1 MKLSSDL
8 RDYLETIRSYNS
20 IAEGYRFWR
29 ARPWPI
35 TRVVKGKVILDA
47 GSGPCVNGAEAA
59 KRNDAYVICLD
70 TSTTMLLEAKEI
82 LIKRGVL
89 GDAIVADATKM
100 PLRSSSIDAV
110 MAVALIHHL
119 PKPLAEI
126 FLREVYRVLK
136 PRGTL
141 VATVWLWRQRRFAL
155 QTVLNYLRTLGGL
168 LGYPR
173 KYTVLWRTRRGSYK
187 RIYYLYTE
195 KELAE
200 LAKKASLRILSL
212 GYTYYL
218 KHENRNL
225 YLIAL
230 KA

>member
-20 IAEGYRFWR
+20 IAKGYRFWR
-29 ARPWPI
+29 AKPWPI

-47 GSGPCVNGAEAA
+47 GSGPCINGAEAA
-59 KRNDAYVICLD
+59 TRNNAYVICLD
-70 TSTTMLLEAKEI
+70 ISTTMLLEAKEI

-89 GDAIVADATKM
+89 GDAIAADATKM

-119 PKPLAEI
+119 PKPLAEM
-126 FLREVYRVLK
+126 FFREVYRVLK
-136 PRGTL
+136 PRGIL

-173 KYTVLWRTRRGSYK
+173 KYTVLWRTRRGNY
-187 RIYYLYTE
+187 RRVYYLYTE

-200 LAKKASLRILSL
+200 LAEKASLKVLSL